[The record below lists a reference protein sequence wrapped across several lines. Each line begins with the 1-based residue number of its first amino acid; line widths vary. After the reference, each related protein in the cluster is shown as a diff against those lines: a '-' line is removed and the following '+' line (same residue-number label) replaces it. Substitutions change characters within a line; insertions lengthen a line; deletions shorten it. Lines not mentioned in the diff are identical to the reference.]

1 MQGAPVNVKLPL
13 ERTIRVGTGLIL
25 FAYAAN
31 HLISHATGLFLLDAI
46 QAIGHD
52 ILMRPWRTPVGLSLL
67 LAAFLVHVGLGLNAL
82 FRRRHLRMP
91 ALEAVQ
97 LSLGLLIPFLLIP
110 HVSDARLAVL
120 LEGAEDSYFRVLYI
134 FWIADPALNLPR
146 QFALLLAVWIHG
158 SIGIHMWLRFRP
170 WYRRWLP
177 AIAGIAVALPA
188 LAVLGVINAGWNT
201 VLRAALDPHFAAAYA
216 PAPPAAS
223 TAGATSALAVTEG
236 RLQFA
241 YAAIVAAVV
250 ILRALRNRLERRA
263 GSIRIDYR
271 GGPHVTVPRGVSILE
286 ASRLVGVPHASVCGG
301 RARCSTCRVRV
312 TRGED
317 ELAPPAAPEIATL
330 ASIGAPAAVR
340 LACQVRPAA
349 DIAVTPLVPAS
360 RPLDGLRVNLV
371 EGRELM
377 VTALHVD
384 LRDSTRLAAGRLPY
398 DAVFVIDRYIQAA
411 TAAILGCGGHVTS
424 VAGDGIMSVFG
435 IDADAVSGARNA
447 LRAVMEMW
455 RSIDRVSGELEAEIG
470 SPLRFGVGVHS
481 GLSVVGAVGLPGH
494 ATVQFLGDTGNVA
507 ARLEKLTTEMA
518 CTAIISAA
526 TLAAAQLTGPASWR
540 AAEVGVRGHDA
551 ADVPV
556 RLIYRYEEMVSAKA

>member
-1 MQGAPVNVKLPL
+1 LKVKLPP
-13 ERTIRVGTGLIL
+13 ERSIRVSAGLVL
-25 FAYAAN
+25 FAYAGN
-31 HLISHATGLFLLDAI
+31 HFASHATGVFLLDAI

-52 ILMRPWRTPVGLSLL
+52 ILMRPWRTPAGLSLL
-67 LAAFLVHVGLGLNAL
+67 LAAFLVHIGLGLTAL

-91 ALEAVQ
+91 AMEALQ
-97 LSLGLLIPFLLIP
+97 LALGLLIPFLLIP

-120 LEGAEDSYFRVLYI
+120 LEGLEDSYFRLLYT
-134 FWIADPALNLPR
+134 FWIADPAVNLPR
-146 QFALLLAVWIHG
+146 QLALLLAVWIHG
-158 SIGIHMWLRFRP
+158 CIGVHMWLRFRP
-170 WYRRWLP
+170 WYRHWLP
-177 AIAGIAVALPA
+177 ALAAVAIALPA

-201 VLRAALDPHFAAAYA
+201 VLRAAVEPHFAAAYA
-216 PAPPAAS
+216 PRPPGAPAD
-223 TAGATSALAVTEG
+223 ATTALAVTEG

-241 YAAIVAAVV
+241 YAAIVAGVFV
-250 ILRALRNRLERRA
+250 LRTLRNWVERRA
-263 GSIRIDYR
+263 GGIRIDYR
-271 GGPHVTVPRGVSILE
+271 GGPHVTVPRGLSILE

-317 ELAPPAAPEIATL
+317 QLAPPAAPEITTL

-340 LACQVRPAA
+340 LACQVRPTA
-349 DIAVTPLVPAS
+349 DIAVIPLVPAS

-371 EGRELM
+371 EGRELL

-435 IDADAVSGARNA
+435 IEADAASGARNA
-447 LRAVMEMW
+447 VRAVSEMW
-455 RSIDRVSGELEAEIG
+455 RSIDQVSRELELEFG

-481 GLSVVGAVGLPGH
+481 GLSVVGAVGLPDY

-526 TLAAAQLTGPASWR
+526 TLAAAQLTWPDSWS
-540 AAEVGVRGHDA
+540 AAEVAIRGHDA
-551 ADVPV
+551 ADLPV
-556 RLIYRYEEMVSAKA
+556 YLIHRYEEMVPVKS